1 MRRRNR
7 KWITLLAISSFVAL
21 CIVANIFFGV
31 KRETSSRPWA
41 KPLPCV
47 QTVIAY
53 AALAENPTAKNV
65 LLLGDAAK
73 EYRELFARAGLEC
86 VEGADDKPVDVV
98 FAAGQRPDKANRAAK
113 KRLSE
118 DGLWAEYVN
127 AREMPLS
134 VFRKMLSAVPGQCVH
149 LWMPGEKDWLVTG
162 RDESAK
168 PTLDDMFGLFSREDG
183 FPDLVAA
190 KCDSLPILFA
200 SFVGN
205 RKDVMPAF
213 KGQDLTRMVRPE
225 YFVTSVIPQ
234 LDWMDLDDV
243 DADIR
248 DSALHEMRSMQ
259 VVRRMLL
266 MGVVQAE
273 NGEEEASVESWA
285 KVALRSPCD
294 TMLVERLDRLSINAQ
309 AFLKLGKVA
318 MAARCYDTMAQITP
332 NDPMPVYNYGVCMRQ
347 LGENEVANLAFKRAE
362 ELSKDKQLP

>member
-1 MRRRNR
+1 MRHVNR
-7 KWITLLAISSFVAL
+7 KWVVLLVISAFVAL
-21 CIVANIFFGV
+21 CIVANLIFGV
-31 KRETSSRPWA
+31 KREYSPRSWA

-86 VEGADDKPVDVV
+86 VEGAGDAAVDIV
-98 FAAGQRPDKANRAAK
+98 FVAGQRLVRETRAAK
-113 KRLSE
+113 KRLNK

-127 AREMPLS
+127 ARDMPLS
-134 VFRKMLSAVPGQCVH
+134 VFRKLLSAMPGQCVH
-149 LWMPGEKDWLVTG
+149 LWMPGEMDWLVTG
-162 RDESAK
+162 RAESAK
-168 PTLDDMFGLFSREDG
+168 PTLDGMFGLFSREEG

-225 YFVTSVIPQ
+225 YFVTSVVPQ
-234 LDWMDLDDV
+234 LDWMELGDV
-243 DADIR
+243 DSDIR

-273 NGEEEASVESWA
+273 NGEEESSVESWA

-362 ELSKDKQLP
+362 ELSKAKQP